1 MSTPDF
7 SLFTSL
13 RYDPELILTS
23 WNNKS
28 PLLLE
33 HLHLERLQIAAKKFG
48 WEETI
53 QATEASD
60 FPNKFRAVCKQAV
73 NEFDGEEQV
82 VLVSVHIVQQ

>member
-1 MSTPDF
+1 MSDPDY

-33 HLHLERLQIAAKKFG
+33 NYHVQRLQVASKKFG
-48 WEETI
+48 WE
-53 QATEASD
+53 ATVNLTGSEDFAS
-60 FPNKFRAVCKQAV
+60 KFRAICKDAV
-73 NEFDGEEQV
+73 RQFTGEEQV
-82 VLVSVHIVQQ
+82 VLVRSLDNH